1 MIKCLNAAVGENYA
15 LYNGDC
21 VEVVG
26 QMPSDSVDLA
36 VFSPPFANL
45 YTYSDSERD
54 MGNVSGNDMFAE
66 AYQFLCAELARVIR
80 PGRICLVHSAHTYRF
95 KFKDGESSVVDF
107 PGELIR
113 AHEAAGLSY
122 MGRITIWKDPVTEMQ
137 RTKSHRLLYKNFI
150 GDTTICAPGSADY
163 LLIFRKMPTP
173 ETAHLCRPVIKDSG
187 EYPVSTWQEWA
198 SPVWM
203 TIDQTNTLNVR
214 DAGDPNDERHMCPL
228 QLDVIERAVKLWTN
242 PGEVV
247 LSPFAGVGSEGVGA
261 LTYGR
266 KFIGVELK
274 DSYFRHAVKN
284 LNEIDKPRQHALF
297 SPAPTRG

>member
-1 MIKCLNAAVGENYA
+1 MNMNTIKALNSKIGKNYA
-15 LYNGDC
+15 FYNGDC

-26 QMPSDSVDLA
+26 QMPSDSIDLA
-36 VFSPPFANL
+36 VYSPPFGSL

-54 MGNVSGNDMFAE
+54 MGNVASNDVFAE
-66 AYQFLCAELARVIR
+66 AYRFLCAELARVIR
-80 PGRICLVHSAHTYRF
+80 PGRLCLVHSAHTYRF

-107 PGELIR
+107 PGELIL

-163 LLIFRKMPTP
+163 LLIFRKMPTD
-173 ETAHLCRPVIKDSG
+173 ANKHLCKPVVKSAD
-187 EYPVSTWQEWA
+187 EYPVGTWQEWA

-214 DAGDPNDERHMCPL
+214 NAGDPNDERHMCPL
-228 QLDVIERAVKLWTN
+228 QLDVIERCVKLWSN

-247 LSPFAGVGSEGVGA
+247 LSPFGGVASEGVGA

-266 KFIGVELK
+266 RYVGVELK
-274 DSYFRHAVKN
+274 QTYWEHGCRHLDAVDNPPQASLFRK
-284 LNEIDKPRQHALF
+284 
-297 SPAPTRG
+297 